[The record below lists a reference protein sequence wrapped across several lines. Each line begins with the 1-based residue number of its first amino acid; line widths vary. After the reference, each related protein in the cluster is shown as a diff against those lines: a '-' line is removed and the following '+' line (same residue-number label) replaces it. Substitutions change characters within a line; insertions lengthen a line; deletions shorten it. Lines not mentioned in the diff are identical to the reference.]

1 MTYLSKEEIQHLL
14 NKEDLSENSEHC
26 ISLAVNLIK
35 QKLENHYNI
44 KAEIE
49 KGSKIVSLEDNYYI
63 LGYDKDEI
71 TLSSR
76 YTKYINENTILR
88 TQMSSVIPSLM
99 RNYKKDGNKL
109 YLCPG
114 IVYRRDVKDKTHV
127 GEPHQMDVWYLTKE
141 KKNRTDLLE
150 LVSLII
156 EVIENVTSK
165 KIEWR
170 YNETSHNYTEEGIE
184 VEIKYKGNWLEI
196 LECGL
201 ISQKLL
207 DRHQLSTYS
216 GLALGLGL
224 ERLVMIMKD
233 IDDIRVLLDKRPSI
247 QSQLNNL
254 KKYKPISNQPATKR
268 DLSIAIEEKINEE
281 ELTELILKNI
291 EKQTQN
297 LIETIKII
305 SQTSYENLPEVA
317 KKRLGIQKGQKNV
330 LLRIV
335 LRDLEKTLKSQQTN
349 QIYNQIYKK
358 IHQGN
363 AGYWI

>member
-1 MTYLSKEEIQHLL
+1 
-14 NKEDLSENSEHC
+14 
-26 ISLAVNLIK
+26 
-35 QKLENHYNI
+35 
-44 KAEIE
+44 
-49 KGSKIVSLEDNYYI
+49 
-63 LGYDKDEI
+63 
-71 TLSSR
+71 
-76 YTKYINENTILR
+76 
-88 TQMSSVIPSLM
+88 MSSVIPSLL

-127 GEPHQMDVWYLTKE
+127 GEPHQMDIWYLTE
-141 KKNRTDLLE
+141 ENKNREDLLE
-150 LVSLII
+150 LVNII
-156 EVIENVTSK
+156 IGVIEKVTSK

-170 YNETSHNYTEEGIE
+170 YNETSHNYTDDGIE

-207 DRHQLSTYS
+207 EKHGLSEYS

-233 IDDIRVLLDKRPSI
+233 IDDIRILLDKRISI
-247 QSQLNNL
+247 QSQLTNL
-254 KKYKPISNQPATKR
+254 KKYKQVSNQPATKR
-268 DLSIAIEEKINEE
+268 DLSIAIEESINEE
-281 ELTELILKNI
+281 ELTELILKNTNQ
-291 EKQTQN
+291 ETQN

-305 SQTSYENLPEVA
+305 SETSYSNLPEIA
-317 KKRLGIQKGQKNV
+317 IKRLGIKTGQKNV

-335 LRDLEKTLKSQQTN
+335 LRDLAKTLESEKAN
-349 QIYNQIYKK
+349 NIYNEIYQK
-358 IHQGN
+358 IHKGT